1 MTGSQTPLSGRLR
14 PSLRIALLA
23 CSLLLCLPLHLLWR
37 LLRLR
42 SPWPPRFLALAAWSI
57 GARVKIVGKP
67 LGHDAFY
74 VSNHLNWVDILAL
87 GGHGRCAFVAHDGI
101 EGWQIGRASGR
112 ERVCQYV

>member
-1 MTGSQTPLSGRLR
+1 MTGSQTPLSGRLC

-74 VSNHLNWVDILAL
+74 VSNHLNRSEEHTSELQSLMRISYAV
-87 GGHGRCAFVAHDGI
+87 F
-101 EGWQIGRASGR
+101 
-112 ERVCQYV
+112 